1 MSIPAIGFD
10 DVSVAYGRHRAV
22 HGVSGAFAPGSLTA
36 IIGANGAGKSTLLK
50 ALMGEIA
57 PARGRID
64 RGGLQIRDF
73 GYLPQISAID
83 RQFPLSVADTVM
95 LGAWRQTGAFS
106 AVSARTARRAKDA
119 LESLGLNGVAN
130 RPIGALSSGQFQ
142 RTLFARL
149 MVQDA
154 DIIILDEPFA
164 AIDARTIRDLI
175 NIIRRW
181 HGEGRTVIAVLHDF
195 DQVRRSFPN
204 ALLLAGRMI
213 GWGATGKVLSR
224 ENLQAARTLAES
236 GYGHGGAA
244 DESDGR
250 RPI

>member
-64 RGGLQIRDF
+64 RGGLHIRDF

-83 RQFPLSVADTVM
+83 RQFPLSVADTIM
-95 LGAWRQTGAFS
+95 LGAWRQTGAFG
-106 AVSARTARRAKDA
+106 AVSAQAARRAKDA
-119 LESLGLNGVAN
+119 LAGVGLDGFAN
-130 RPIGALSSGQFQ
+130 RPIGSLSLGQFQ

-154 DIIILDEPFA
+154 DIIVLDEPFA
-164 AIDARTIRDLI
+164 AIDARTACDLI
-175 NIIRRW
+175 KIIRRW
-181 HGEGRTVIAVLHDF
+181 HGDGRTVIAVLHDF
-195 DQVRRSFPN
+195 DQVRAYFPN

-213 GWGATGKVLSR
+213 DWGATDQVLSR
-224 ENLQAARTLAES
+224 ENLKAARNPVENRS
-236 GYGHGGAA
+236 GSTAVHG
-244 DESDGR
+244 S
-250 RPI
+250 